1 MAGFFLDSPR
11 TDLHIKFT
19 TRIRSSVHM

>member
-1 MAGFFLDSPR
+1 MAGYFPDSPR

-19 TRIRSSVHM
+19 TRVRPSVYM